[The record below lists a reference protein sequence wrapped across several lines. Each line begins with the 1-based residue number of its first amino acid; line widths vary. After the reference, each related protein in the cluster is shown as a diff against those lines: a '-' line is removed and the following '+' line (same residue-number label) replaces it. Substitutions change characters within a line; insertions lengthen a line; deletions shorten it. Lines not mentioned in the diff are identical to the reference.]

1 MAIARAKLVDVTV
14 TRWYHCVSRC
24 VRRAFLLGEGDHNRK
39 EWLENR
45 LEELAGIFAVAV
57 GGFSV
62 MNNHLHLVLRLD
74 PEVAQSWPDDD
85 VVRRWGRLFPPRD
98 KSRNPIPVTE
108 QWVQWRLADT
118 EWVATARQRLQNL
131 GWFMKCLKEP
141 LSRLANQQDKTR
153 GAFFE
158 GRFKS
163 VAVLDEEAL
172 LMIGVYIDLNPVAAK
187 IAKTP
192 ETSDYT
198 SIKQRVEHSEAQG
211 RTADLAAASGGSVA
225 GSQAAAGLE
234 ESLWLCPIEDRR
246 ELDSPREG
254 MIPGFSLG
262 SYLNLVDYTG
272 RLFREEKASISAEL
286 AGIFERLGCSTQ
298 SWQIRIKK
306 LCGDR
311 LVGRFFA
318 ASSAKLQEIGERLGV
333 RHPVNLRGCPIR

>member
-1 MAIARAKLVDVTV
+1 MAIARAQLVDVTL
-14 TRWYHCVSRC
+14 TRWYHCITRC
-24 VRRAFLLGEGDHNRK
+24 VRHAFLLGEGDHNRK
-39 EWLENR
+39 QWLQNR
-45 LEELAGIFAVAV
+45 LEELAEIFAVSV

-62 MNNHLHLVLRLD
+62 MNNHLHLLLRLD
-74 PEVAQSWPDDD
+74 PEVAQAWSDEE

-98 KSRNPIPVTE
+98 KSRQPIPVTE
-108 QWVQWRLADT
+108 HWVQWRLSDAQ
-118 EWVATARQRLQNL
+118 WVATARQRLQSL
-131 GWFMKCLKEP
+131 SWFMKCLKEP
-141 LSRLANQQDKTR
+141 LSRLANRQDKTR
-153 GAFFE
+153 GTFFE

-172 LMIGVYIDLNPVAAK
+172 LAIGVYIDLNPVAAK
-187 IAKTP
+187 IAETP

-198 SIKQRVEHSEAQG
+198 SIKRRVDHVEAQG
-211 RTADLAAASGGSVA
+211 MIAALEAASDGSVA

-262 SYLNLVDYTG
+262 SYVMLVDYTG
-272 RLFREEKASISAEL
+272 RLFREGKASISAGL
-286 AGIFERLGCSTQ
+286 AGVFERLGYSAQ
-298 SWQIRIKK
+298 SWQIQIKK

-318 ASSAKLQEIGERLGV
+318 ASRATLRDIGERLGL
-333 RHPVNLRGCPIR
+333 RRLVNLRGCPIR